1 MAIGTPGGADGLLER
16 TSVNEPSDLSLLLH
30 RLNNQLG
37 IILANAELLE
47 AKLPDE
53 TSRARASQVV
63 ASALNALATAKELRA
78 RLQI

>member
-1 MAIGTPGGADGLLER
+1 MMPAADRTPSA
-16 TSVNEPSDLSLLLH
+16 SVNEPQDLGLLFH

-47 AKLPDE
+47 AKLSDD

-63 ASALNALATAKELRA
+63 ASVLDAMATAREIRLRS
-78 RLQI
+78 R